1 MLQLGVFKCSDC
13 YLKGYYR
20 LKIKHGF
27 NFICKER
34 AVREYVSII
43 IVAINVV

>member
-13 YLKGYYR
+13 YLKDYYC
-20 LKIKHGF
+20 LKIKRGF
-27 NFICKER
+27 NLICKER
-34 AVREYVSII
+34 AVREYGGII